1 MKLPTTFTA
10 PGFPGATKCDLELQ
24 ACIDPLQMAA
34 KKCNGMLHANAF
46 VHQYEKQGL
55 EKGEIAAAMHRA
67 IDVTEAYAN
76 M

>member
-1 MKLPTTFTA
+1 MLPLRVMLTCVT
-10 PGFPGATKCDLELQ
+10 LQ
-24 ACIDPLQMAA
+24 ACIDPLEMAA

-55 EKGEIAAAMHRA
+55 GKGEIAEAMYRA
-67 IDVTEAYAN
+67 VDVAEAYTH